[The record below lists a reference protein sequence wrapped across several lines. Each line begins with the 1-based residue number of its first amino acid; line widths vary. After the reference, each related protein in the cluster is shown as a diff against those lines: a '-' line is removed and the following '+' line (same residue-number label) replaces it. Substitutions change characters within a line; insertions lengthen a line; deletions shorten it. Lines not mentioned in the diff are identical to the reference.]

1 MAAALLE
8 IDKSQASLLE
18 ARNRYRPVAQ
28 RAAMLFFLVK
38 DLTKLEY
45 VYQFPL
51 KWFVDVFESVLRS
64 RDIKLANPDPVID
77 LTERL
82 TTTVY

>member
-1 MAAALLE
+1 MDIE
-8 IDKSQASLLE
+8 KSEASLLA
-18 ARNRYRPVAQ
+18 ARNRFRPVAQ

-51 KWFVDVFESVLRS
+51 KWFVDVFESVLHARGDVMVRS
-64 RDIKLANPDPVID
+64 NADPVID

-82 TTTVY
+82 TKTVY